1 MAVFMMWLVPDGMEM
16 TRSRAR
22 NQITIRPIGIIR
34 TPFAN
39 ASGTPIQS
47 VFGGQ
52 FAGKVIV
59 DDRYVAALEDVE
71 GFERIWLIYWMDR
84 ADAFRSRVV
93 PYLDQREHG
102 LFATRS
108 PCRPNPVGISVVR
121 LISREGCILNVA
133 DMDILDGTPLLD
145 IKPYVPDFDSHPK
158 SKAGWFDESNHN
170 CRMADGRFH
179 KRKVRRRIARQTP
192 QLGGPK

>member
-1 MAVFMMWLVPDGMEM
+1 M

-22 NQITIRPIGIIR
+22 KQITMRPIGIIR

-39 ASGTPIQS
+39 ALGTPIQS
-47 VFGGQ
+47 VFGSQ
-52 FAGKVIV
+52 YSGKVIV
-59 DDRYVAALEDVE
+59 DDRYLAALEDVE

-84 ADAFRSRVV
+84 ADGFRSKVV
-93 PYLDQREHG
+93 PYLDQHEHG

-133 DMDILDGTPLLD
+133 HIDILDGTPLLD
-145 IKPYVPDFDSHPK
+145 IKPYVPDFDSHSK
-158 SKAGWFDESNHN
+158 SKAGWFDGNNLN
-170 CRMADGRFH
+170 CGMADDRFH
-179 KRKVRRRIARQTP
+179 KRKVKRSLPRHLAR
-192 QLGGPK
+192 LGGSK